1 MFKILFMVIGL
12 IVFVAVASGVY
23 KVSDYYANV
32 IETNLIKE
40 AKLYDPHGHHWQ
52 ISELKENIGIIY
64 FGYTSCPDI
73 CPNALN
79 NLSITLA
86 NMGEDS
92 KIFQPI
98 FVSVDPNRDTS
109 EVIEEYTKHFGDNIL
124 GLTGTDTQLKV
135 FSWIFGAS
143 YSLRTSESKN
153 QEYIVDHSANYFLV
167 TSLGRFLKL
176 PVNDNPKDLGMLLMR
191 SKSSI
196 LETK

>member
-1 MFKILFMVIGL
+1 MFKILYLLIGL
-12 IVFVAVASGVY
+12 IAFGAVASGVY

-40 AKLYDPHGHHWQ
+40 AKLYDSHGHHWQ
-52 ISELKENIGIIY
+52 ISELKEKIGIIY

-143 YSLRTSESKN
+143 YSLRTPENKN

-176 PVNDNPKDLGMLLMR
+176 PVKDNPKDLGMLLMR

-196 LETK
+196 LETM

>member
-1 MFKILFMVIGL
+1 MFKILYVAAGL
-12 IVFVAVASGVY
+12 TVFGALASGVY
-23 KVSDYYANV
+23 KVSDYYANL
-32 IETNLIKE
+32 IETDLIRE
-40 AKLYDPHGHHWQ
+40 AVLYVAHGHSWQ
-52 ISELKENIGIIY
+52 IAELNESIGVIY

-98 FVSVDPNRDTS
+98 FVSVDPDRDTS
-109 EVIEEYTKHFGDNIL
+109 EVIEEYIKHFDNNIL
-124 GLTGTDTQLKV
+124 GLTGTDAQLRM

-143 YSLRTSESKN
+143 YSLRKSESKN
-153 QEYIVDHSANYFLV
+153 QDYIVDHSANYFLV

-176 PVNDNPKDLGMLLMR
+176 PVKDNPKDLGTLLMR
-191 SKSSI
+191 SKSI
-196 LETK
+196 IQKTR

>member
-1 MFKILFMVIGL
+1 MFKILYVAIGL
-12 IVFVAVASGVY
+12 IVFGVVASGVY

-40 AKLYDPHGHHWQ
+40 AKLYDAHGHHWQ
-52 ISELKENIGIIY
+52 ISELKEKIGIIY

-109 EVIEEYTKHFGDNIL
+109 EVIEEYTKHFDDNIL
-124 GLTGTDTQLKV
+124 GLTGTDAQLRT

-143 YSLRTSESKN
+143 YSLRKSESKN
-153 QEYIVDHSANYFLV
+153 QDYIVDHSANYFLV

-176 PVNDNPKDLGMLLMR
+176 PVKDNPEDLGTLLMR
-191 SKSSI
+191 SKSTI
-196 LETK
+196 LKTR

>member
-1 MFKILFMVIGL
+1 MFKILYLLIGL
-12 IVFVAVASGVY
+12 IAFGAVASGVY

-32 IETNLIKE
+32 IETNLIRE
-40 AKLYDPHGHHWQ
+40 AKLYDAHGHSWQ
-52 ISELKENIGIIY
+52 IAELNEEIGIIY

-98 FVSVDPNRDTS
+98 FVSVDPDRDTS
-109 EVIEEYTKHFGDNIL
+109 EVIEEYTKHFGENIL
-124 GLTGTDTQLKV
+124 GLTGTDAQLRT

-143 YSLRTSESKN
+143 YSLRKSESKN
-153 QEYIVDHSANYFLV
+153 QDYIVDHSANYFLV
-167 TSLGRFLKL
+167 TSSGRFLKL
-176 PVNDNPKDLGMLLMR
+176 PVKDNPKDLGMLLMR

-196 LETK
+196 LETR

>member
-1 MFKILFMVIGL
+1 MFKILYVAIGL
-12 IVFVAVASGVY
+12 VVLGIIASGVY

-40 AKLYDPHGHHWQ
+40 AKLYNSHCHHWQ
-52 ISELKENIGIIY
+52 ISELKEKIGIIY

-73 CPNALN
+73 WPNALN
-79 NLSITLA
+79 NLYITLA
-86 NMGEDS
+86 NMGEES

-109 EVIEEYTKHFGDNIL
+109 EVIEEYTKHFDNNIL
-124 GLTGTDTQLKV
+124 GLTGTEAELKA
-135 FSWIFGAS
+135 FSWIIGAS

-176 PVNDNPKDLGMLLMR
+176 PVKDNPKDLGMLLMR

>member
-40 AKLYDPHGHHWQ
+40 AKLYDAHGHHWQ
-52 ISELKENIGIIY
+52 ISELKEKIGIIY

-92 KIFQPI
+92 KIFKPI
-98 FVSVDPNRDTS
+98 FVSVDPSRDTS

-176 PVNDNPKDLGMLLMR
+176 PVKDNPKDLGMLLMR

>member
-1 MFKILFMVIGL
+1 MAAGL
-12 IVFVAVASGVY
+12 TVFGAIAFGVY
-23 KVSDYYANV
+23 KVSDYYANL
-32 IETNLIKE
+32 IETNLIRE
-40 AKLYDPHGHHWQ
+40 AKLYDSHGHSWQ
-52 ISELKENIGIIY
+52 IAELNEEIGIIY

-98 FVSVDPNRDTS
+98 FVSVDPSRDTS

-176 PVNDNPKDLGMLLMR
+176 PVKDNPKDLGMLLMR
-191 SKSSI
+191 SKISI

>member
-1 MFKILFMVIGL
+1 MFKILYLLIGL
-12 IVFVAVASGVY
+12 IAFGAVVSGVY

-32 IETNLIKE
+32 IETNLIRE
-40 AKLYDPHGHHWQ
+40 AKLYDARGHSWQ
-52 ISELKENIGIIY
+52 IAELNEEIGIIY

-98 FVSVDPNRDTS
+98 FVSVDPDRDTS
-109 EVIEEYTKHFGDNIL
+109 EVIEEYTKHFDDNIL
-124 GLTGTDTQLKV
+124 GLTGTDAQLRT

-143 YSLRTSESKN
+143 YSLRKSESKN
-153 QEYIVDHSANYFLV
+153 QDYIVDHSANYFLV
-167 TSLGRFLKL
+167 TSSGRFLKL
-176 PVNDNPKDLGMLLMR
+176 PVKDNPKDLGMLLMR

-196 LETK
+196 LETM

>member
-12 IVFVAVASGVY
+12 IVFVAVASGGY

-40 AKLYDPHGHHWQ
+40 AKLYDAHGHHWQ
-52 ISELKENIGIIY
+52 ISELKEKIGIIY

-79 NLSITLA
+79 NLSIALA

-98 FVSVDPNRDTS
+98 FVSVDPDRDTS
-109 EVIEEYTKHFGDNIL
+109 EVIEEYTKHFDENIL
-124 GLTGTDTQLKV
+124 GLTGTDAQLRT

-143 YSLRTSESKN
+143 YSLRKSESKN
-153 QEYIVDHSANYFLV
+153 QDYIVDHSANYFLV
-167 TSLGRFLKL
+167 TSSGRFLKL
-176 PVNDNPKDLGMLLMR
+176 PVKDNPKDLGTLLMR
-191 SKSSI
+191 SKSTI
-196 LETK
+196 LKTR

>member
-1 MFKILFMVIGL
+1 MFKILYLLIGL
-12 IVFVAVASGVY
+12 IAFGAVVSGVY

-32 IETNLIKE
+32 IETNLIRE
-40 AKLYDPHGHHWQ
+40 AKLYDAHGHHWQ
-52 ISELKENIGIIY
+52 ISELNEKIGIIY

-98 FVSVDPNRDTS
+98 FVSVDPDRDTS
-109 EVIEEYTKHFGDNIL
+109 EVIEEYTKHFGENIL
-124 GLTGTDTQLKV
+124 GLTGTDAQLRT

-143 YSLRTSESKN
+143 YSLRKSESKN
-153 QEYIVDHSANYFLV
+153 QDYIVDHSANYFLV
-167 TSLGRFLKL
+167 TSSGRFLKL
-176 PVNDNPKDLGMLLMR
+176 PVKDNPKDLGMLLTR

-196 LETK
+196 LETM